1 MFFKGGNAEKLEKRR
16 QKIQFQNKMWPQ
28 DCTSIFNYKILAG
41 SLQEEFVL
49 HYINIRNTSQT
60 FVCD

>member
-1 MFFKGGNAEKLEKRR
+1 
-16 QKIQFQNKMWPQ
+16 MWPL
-28 DCTSIFNYKILAG
+28 DYTSIFNYKILAG

-60 FVCD
+60 VHLCAIKQKQK